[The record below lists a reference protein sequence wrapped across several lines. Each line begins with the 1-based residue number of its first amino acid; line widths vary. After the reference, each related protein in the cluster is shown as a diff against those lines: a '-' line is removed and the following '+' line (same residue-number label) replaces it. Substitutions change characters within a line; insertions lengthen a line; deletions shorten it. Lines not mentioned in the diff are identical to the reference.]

1 MKRSIIFILVGLAI
15 IVLIQDFLASKKK
28 AQPVAPKPYV
38 VMLSLDGFRWDY
50 QDKTYTPTFDSIV
63 KYGVKASGF
72 QPSFPS
78 KTFPNHYTIVTG
90 LYPGNHGIIS
100 NSFYAPDLKQY
111 YFKGDRD
118 KVRNGKFYKGEP
130 IWVTAEAQ
138 RVKTGS
144 YFWVASEAKIKGFRP
159 SYWKEYDH
167 EFPYI
172 QRVDSVIS
180 WLNKPYNDRPKLITW
195 YIDKADGIGHHF
207 GPDSPEIENTI
218 SMIDSVLA
226 YYFEQTNTLNIK
238 DSINFIIVS
247 DHGMHATNE
256 NKVVYIEDYVKTQW
270 VDTAIGGNPFIL
282 MYPNK
287 NCKDSILNTLASV
300 EGISAWAKENIP
312 ERFHLKQSERV
323 PEVVIVANEGWSTQI
338 NNAKKVYSGGTHG
351 YDNTMSDM
359 NGIFYG
365 IGPNFKQNYNA
376 GQLYNTDIYN
386 LIANILE
393 IDPAP
398 NDGKPERIFHVLNET
413 KKPE

>member
-1 MKRSIIFILVGLAI
+1 MKRSILFILVGLAT
-15 IVLIQDFLASKKK
+15 IVLIQDFLASKNKS
-28 AQPVAPKPYV
+28 QPVAPKPYV

-50 QDKTYTPTFDSIV
+50 QDKTNTPTFDSITR
-63 KYGVKASGF
+63 YGVKATGL
-72 QPSFPS
+72 QPTFPS

-100 NSFYAPDLKQY
+100 NSFYAPDLDQY
-111 YFKGDRD
+111 YSIRDRS
-118 KVRNGKFYKGEP
+118 KVSNGKFYKGEP

-144 YFWVASEAKIKGFRP
+144 YFWVGSEAKIKGYRP
-159 SYWKEYDH
+159 TYWKEYDH
-167 EFPYI
+167 DFPYI
-172 QRVDSVIS
+172 QRVDSIID
-180 WLNKPYNDRPKLITW
+180 WLDKPYNDRPKLITW
-195 YIDKADGIGHHF
+195 YIDKADGIGHRY

-226 YYFEQTNTLNIK
+226 YFFEQVKTLNIK
-238 DSINFIIVS
+238 DSIDFIIVS
-247 DHGMHATNE
+247 DHGMHAINE
-256 NKVVYIEDYVKTQW
+256 NKVVCIEDHINLAW

-282 MYPNK
+282 MHPNE
-287 NCKDSILNTLASV
+287 NCKDSILNNLASV

-312 ERFHLKQSERV
+312 ERFHLKQNQRV
-323 PEVVIVANEGWSTQI
+323 PEIVIVANEGWSTKI
-338 NNAKKVYSGGTHG
+338 NAAKKVYSGGTHG
-351 YDNTMSDM
+351 YDNTISDM

-365 IGPNFKQNYNA
+365 IGPHFKQNLNA

-386 LIANILE
+386 LIAKILE

-398 NDGKPERIFHVLNET
+398 NDGQSERIFHVLNEK